1 MNSPLWWDDDF
12 ARKCDGYHQAL
23 LTVHIDLMGHRKS
36 RVDIALY
43 IERVLAEL
51 ERSDECMHQK

>member
-1 MNSPLWWDDDF
+1 
-12 ARKCDGYHQAL
+12 
-23 LTVHIDLMGHRKS
+23 VHIDLMSHRKS

-51 ERSDECMHQK
+51 EKETTK